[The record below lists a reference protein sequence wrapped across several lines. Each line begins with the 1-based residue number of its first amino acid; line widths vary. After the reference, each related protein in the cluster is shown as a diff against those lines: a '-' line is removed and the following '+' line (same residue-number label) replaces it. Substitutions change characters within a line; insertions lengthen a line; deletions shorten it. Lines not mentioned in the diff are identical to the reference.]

1 MYIFEFSLKIC
12 NIVLITIIYCCQYH
26 GTVNITFFDLLVEQ
40 MLGENLYPLVGRL
53 TPNNQTAKVTGMLL
67 ELDKSEVIHLI
78 KSPEELKMKV
88 SEAMEALRFVSSGP
102 ACRS

>member
-1 MYIFEFSLKIC
+1 ML
-12 NIVLITIIYCCQYH
+12 NL
-26 GTVNITFFDLLVEQ
+26 TFLGLLVEQ
-40 MLGENLYPLVGRL
+40 MLGEQLYPLVGCL

-102 ACRS
+102 GCRS

>member
-1 MYIFEFSLKIC
+1 MLNLTFS
-12 NIVLITIIYCCQYH
+12 
-26 GTVNITFFDLLVEQ
+26 GLLVEQ
-40 MLGENLYPLVGRL
+40 MLGEQLYPLVGRL

-88 SEAMEALRFVSSGP
+88 SEAMQVLRLVSLGP
-102 ACRS
+102 ADHYDQLGS